1 MDVGG
6 GPLIRSL
13 AGQSPVIHETAFVS
27 EFAYVIG
34 DVEIGEGSS
43 VWPGAIIRAD
53 MGSIVIGRFTNIQD
67 NSIVHGDAD
76 VVIGDYVTVG
86 HKVLCHAKKIGEG
99 SVLGNGAIL
108 NDGVVIGDYS
118 FIASGAMLVDNVEI
132 AERSLVVGSPGKAI
146 RTVSERHLERMKWY
160 NEVYQ
165 EKTRTYKAEGN
176 LES

>member
-1 MDVGG
+1 M
-6 GPLIRSL
+6 
-13 AGQSPVIHETAFVS
+13 
-27 EFAYVIG
+27 
-34 DVEIGEGSS
+34 
-43 VWPGAIIRAD
+43 
-53 MGSIVIGRFTNIQD
+53 
-67 NSIVHGDAD
+67 
-76 VVIGDYVTVG
+76 TVG
-86 HKVLCHAKKIGEG
+86 HKVLCHAKKVGEG

-146 RTVSERHLERMKWY
+146 RTVSERHLKRMKWY